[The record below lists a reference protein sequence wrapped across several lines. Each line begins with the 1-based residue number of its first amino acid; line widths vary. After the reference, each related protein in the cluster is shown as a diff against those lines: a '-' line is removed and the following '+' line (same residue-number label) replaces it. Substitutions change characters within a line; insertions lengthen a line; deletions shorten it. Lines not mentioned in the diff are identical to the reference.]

1 MESSILYFLL
11 LVASFASCCASFY
24 QERLHGNIGH
34 LKNGREP
41 NAGVALFPT
50 IPFAQAMHFGIVY
63 AFNLVQ
69 ENLGWY
75 VIAVYFSFVMLHV
88 CYVTQKLKAEYN
100 KLVFEKANKA

>member
-11 LVASFASCCASFY
+11 LVTSFALCCAGSY
-24 QERLHGNIGH
+24 QEILRGNIVH
-34 LKNGREP
+34 LQNGREP

-50 IPFAQAMHFGIVY
+50 IPFVQAMHFGIVY
-63 AFNLVQ
+63 GLNLAQ

-75 VIAVYFSFVMLHV
+75 VITVYFSLAILCL
-88 CYVTQKLKAEYN
+88 CYMISKLKAEYN